1 MIEKNS
7 LEIKWA
13 FTKEEK
19 YAVQWFNNNGFVIE
33 SVKQFIGHT
42 IFVVSKNEITDKVI
56 VPKGCP
62 RMKMKDFMAQF
73 EKSFALRCEIEKPK
87 ERAN

>member
-1 MIEKNS
+1 MNETS
-7 LEIKWA
+7 TVKWA

-19 YAVQWFNNNGFVIE
+19 YAERWLKDNEFAIQ

-62 RMKMKDFMAQF
+62 KLKTKDFMAQF
-73 EKSFALRCEIEKPK
+73 EKSFSLRCEIEGINK
-87 ERAN
+87 E